1 MWRLSIS
8 DDGVGEI
15 QIDDF
20 KESFLSDLSFWSKSD
35 YERHWSQASR
45 ALDDGS
51 PVILITSITDPARSN
66 FFRSWACYPA
76 EGELIFQE
84 HILFLEELESHLI
97 LKSHI
102 VTFALTSLSPK
113 MVKKYP
119 SGEPSLKYNKSL
131 LVDSFSTASR
141 LQNSRKALL

>member
-51 PVILITSITDPARSN
+51 PVVLITSITDPARSN

-76 EGELIFQE
+76 ESELIFQE
-84 HILFLEELESHLI
+84 HILFLEELEKPFDFEKPHSNVRPYE
-97 LKSHI
+97 S
-102 VTFALTSLSPK
+102 LTED
-113 MVKKYP
+113 
-119 SGEPSLKYNKSL
+119 GEKISEWRTK
-131 LVDSFSTASR
+131 FEI
-141 LQNSRKALL
+141 